1 MKKIAL
7 IGGTGFVGS
16 QLLTELTDRGY
27 EVTAIARDVHK
38 LRDLKHVLALQADVN
53 DAAALA
59 GALKG
64 NDAVISAFNAGWS
77 NPNIYDDYTKGAR
90 AILEAVKTSGIKR
103 FIVIGG
109 AGSLTIDGQ
118 KLIDDPNFPKDIKAG
133 AQAATDYLEVI
144 KREHELDWTFF
155 SPAIEMHPGTSG
167 LRTGKYRTATDSP
180 VFDDQGKSILSVED
194 LALAIVDE
202 LENNNFIKQRFT
214 AAY

>member
-16 QLLTELTDRGY
+16 HLLTELTNRGF
-27 EVTAIARDVHK
+27 EVTAIARDVQQLK
-38 LRDLKHVLALQADVN
+38 DLKHVLALQADVN
-53 DAAALA
+53 DAAAIA
-59 GALKG
+59 GSIKW

-90 AILEAVKTSGIKR
+90 AILEAVKSSGIKR

-109 AGSLTIDGQ
+109 AGSLTIDGH
-118 KLIDDPNFPKDIKAG
+118 KLIDSPDFPKDIKPG

-144 KREHELDWTFF
+144 KREHDLDWTFF
-155 SPAIEMHPGTSG
+155 SPAMEMHPGTSG
-167 LRTGKYRTATDSP
+167 QRTGKYRTGGDSP
-180 VFDDQGKSILSVED
+180 VFDEQGKSVLSVED
-194 LALAIVDE
+194 LAVAIVDE
-202 LENNNFIKQRFT
+202 LENNKFIKQRFT